1 MSHEEVKLMHELKT
15 YPPRVTMTVDTETA
29 PGAFVVPV
37 KVDGCAED
45 GELDVNLMLRPQG
58 MYYSYNLTTIILL
71 CS

>member
-1 MSHEEVKLMHELKT
+1 
-15 YPPRVTMTVDTETA
+15 MTVDTETA
-29 PGAFVVPV
+29 PGAFVIPV

-58 MYYSYNLTTIILL
+58 MYYSYNVTTIILL